1 MKKKKDSSDTASTPA
16 KENMNFKRNLWQT
29 LVEPAAAIT
38 DASLKRQVRLIS
50 ALLLAIAL
58 MMVSG
63 VIYMGFFSSNPA
75 VAVVLAVAE
84 IAMGIAY
91 LISRTQRYQLAA
103 ILSLI
108 ILSLIPIFNVA
119 LAQDRSSEALLIL
132 LIWNTLTIL
141 LSSAITSFQN
151 TILFVI
157 IDILTL
163 LLFPLIIPTIT
174 FSKMALPLIFNF
186 VISLSILIFT
196 QHRNLLEKDRLLEL
210 SQTNAR
216 LQIELKERKR
226 VEEQLAYRSL
236 HDPLTDLPNR
246 ALFMDRLAHAM
257 QRTRRNQALKFAV
270 FFLDLDRF
278 KVVNDSQGHNV
289 GDLLLIES
297 GKRLVESVRAVDT
310 VARLGGDEFV
320 VLLEDIKKPSDYL
333 QVANR
338 ILHNLSLPSNL
349 GGQTVFVSVSMGIVL
364 SDARYEQSDEILRD
378 ADIAMYRAKS
388 IGRGRYEIFDPVMLD
403 SVTKRLEME
412 TDLWKALQNQEFI
425 LHYQP
430 IQDVLTHR
438 MIGFEALIRW
448 QHPARGLIMP
458 ADFISIAEEIGLIVP
473 MGYWVLEEACRQ
485 IRAWQKKYPSDPPL
499 TVSVNLSPRQCAQ
512 TDLVQSISAI
522 LKKTKLDPRYL
533 KLELTE
539 SLIVEDSEGTASMLS
554 QLRDLGIQVHID
566 DFGTGYSSLGNLHE
580 LPIDALKIDRT
591 FIRQLESAN
600 SGLEIVRTILS
611 LAHNLGMKVIA
622 EGVETDAQ
630 LSSLKSMNCE
640 YAQGFLFYEPMPEI
654 AIDSILAKS
663 FDKHNQ

>member
-1 MKKKKDSSDTASTPA
+1 MKKKKDFRDTTSTLTEDNTNS
-16 KENMNFKRNLWQT
+16 KKNLWQV
-29 LVEPAAAIT
+29 LVEPATAIT
-38 DASLKRQVRLIS
+38 NASQRRQVRLIS
-50 ALLLAIAL
+50 ALLLSIAL
-58 MMVSG
+58 MMISG

-75 VAVVLAVAE
+75 VAIVLAVAE

-91 LISRTQRYQLAA
+91 LISRTRRYQLAA

-108 ILSLIPIFNVA
+108 ILSLIPFFNVG
-119 LAQDRSSEALLIL
+119 LAKDTSSEALLIL

-141 LSSAITSFQN
+141 LSSAITTLRN
-151 TILFVI
+151 TLLFVI
-157 IDILTL
+157 MNFFTL
-163 LLFPLIIPTIT
+163 LLFPLIIPTVT
-174 FSKMALPLIFNF
+174 FSKIALPLIFNF
-186 VISLSILIFT
+186 VISLAILIFT
-196 QHRNLLEKDRLLEL
+196 QHRNLLEKDRSLEL
-210 SQTNAR
+210 FQTNEK
-216 LQIELKERKR
+216 LQLELKQRKR

-257 QRTRRNQALKFAV
+257 QRTRRNKDLKFAV

-278 KVVNDSQGHNV
+278 KVVNDSQGHNI

-297 GKRLVESVRAVDT
+297 GKRLIDCVRAVDT

-333 QVANR
+333 QVADR

-364 SDARYEQSDEILRD
+364 SDASYEQPDEILRD

-388 IGRGRYEIFDPVMLD
+388 LGRGRYEVFDPVMLAG
-403 SVTKRLEME
+403 VMKRLEME
-412 TDLWKALQNQEFI
+412 TDLWKALENHEFI

-430 IQDVLTHR
+430 IQDLLTDR
-438 MIGFEALIRW
+438 IIGFEALIRW
-448 QHPARGLIMP
+448 HHPARGLIMP

-485 IRAWQKKYPSDPPL
+485 IRAWQLQYPSDPPL
-499 TVSVNLSPRQCAQ
+499 TINVNLSPRQCAQ
-512 TDLVQSISAI
+512 TDLVRNISAI
-522 LKKTKLDPRYL
+522 LKKINLDPRYL

-554 QLRDLGIQVHID
+554 QLRELGIQVQID
-566 DFGTGYSSLGNLHE
+566 DFGTGYSSLGNLHRF
-580 LPIDALKIDRT
+580 PIDTLKIDRT

-600 SGLEIVRTILS
+600 SGLEIVRIILS

-640 YAQGFLFYEPMPEI
+640 YVQGFLISKPLPEQE
-654 AIDSILAKS
+654 IDNLLAKS
-663 FDKHNQ
+663 FDKDR